1 MQLNISL
8 ETPGKRQ
15 CLLIFWILVAKK
27 EGVFKRGS
35 RTKRYFFIRSL
46 LQCPQGIYPS
56 KRRCKE
62 MKK

>member
-46 LQCPQGIYPS
+46 LQCPQGIYIQVN
-56 KRRCKE
+56 E
-62 MKK
+62 DVKK